1 MTDQIPQD
9 PQERLAAVDPA
20 TTAPDPDIAAIRAK
34 VLAQPETTV
43 VPLRRRRTAYVVGAV
58 AAGVCLLAGTAV
70 AGAAVGRVTAPQP
83 EAITAAA
90 PVGDDVLPVIGS
102 APNSPQMASVGQQA
116 GGNAAEGAVPMGA
129 PMSAAAPETMSAQPA
144 DAKMSVWPGW
154 GSTFVPSPS
163 LPDEPGTAIGYRL
176 VSDGIDTTALAE
188 QLAKALG
195 IKGDP
200 RDEYGAIVIG
210 PSDGSGPS
218 IWVYGDAMVT
228 WSYSDPTK
236 NPWACGVTPLPEP
249 VPAESGGIGVSPG
262 SPEAPACEPE
272 KEAMSEQDAVR
283 AARKILASV
292 GVSEDPATGID
303 LEWEAGTDGITTWVT
318 AWQRVE
324 GTRTQLSWSF
334 TFDDKDVLWANGF
347 AAGLEPVPA
356 YPTVGAFTAV
366 MRSQDPRFSA
376 FGPTP
381 LDYGGVVPMAEAR
394 GVVSSDASVSSGTAQ
409 AAGVPKADPGKVQ
422 VWWDPI
428 TVTDAEP
435 TLVQY
440 WQQDGTLLIL
450 PAYRLTTADDR
461 GTWAVIAVDESVIQ
475 WVNPADQQ

>member
-1 MTDQIPQD
+1 M
-9 PQERLAAVDPA
+9 
-20 TTAPDPDIAAIRAK
+20 
-34 VLAQPETTV
+34 
-43 VPLRRRRTAYVVGAV
+43 
-58 AAGVCLLAGTAV
+58 
-70 AGAAVGRVTAPQP
+70 
-83 EAITAAA
+83 
-90 PVGDDVLPVIGS
+90 PVIGA
-102 APNSPQMASVGQQA
+102 APNSPQMASVGQQS
-116 GGNAAEGAVPMGA
+116 GGGAPGVAAPMGV
-129 PMSAAAPETMSAQPA
+129 PEAMSAQPA

-163 LPDEPGTAIGYRL
+163 LPDEPGTAVGYRL
-176 VSDGIDTTALAE
+176 VSDGINTTTLAE
-188 QLAKALG
+188 QLAKAFS
-195 IKGDP
+195 IKGEP

-218 IWVYGDAMVT
+218 IWVYGDSMVT

-249 VPAESGGIGVSPG
+249 VPAESSGTDVSPG
-262 SPEAPACEPE
+262 APETSACEPE
-272 KEAMSEQDAVR
+272 KEPLSEQDAVR

-292 GVSEDPATGID
+292 GVTEDPATGID
-303 LEWEAGTDGITTWVT
+303 VEWEAGTDGITTWAT
-318 AWQRVE
+318 AWQRVD
-324 GTRTQLSWSF
+324 GNRTQLSWSF

-381 LDYGGVVPMAEAR
+381 LDFGGVVPMAEAR
-394 GVVSSDASVSSGTAQ
+394 DVASSDATVSSGTAQ
-409 AAGVPKADPGKVQ
+409 ATDVPPAEPGKVQ

-428 TVTDAEP
+428 TVTGAEP
-435 TLVQY
+435 TLAQY

-475 WVNPADQQ
+475 WVSPAAQQ

>member
-1 MTDQIPQD
+1 MTDQTPQD
-9 PQERLAAVDPA
+9 PQDRLAAVDPA
-20 TTAPDPDIAAIRAK
+20 TSAPDPDIAAIRAK
-34 VLAQPETTV
+34 VLAQPSSNV

-58 AAGVCLLAGTAV
+58 AAGLCLLAGTAV
-70 AGAAVGRVTAPQP
+70 AGAAVGRVTAPTS
-83 EAITAAA
+83 ETVTAAA
-90 PVGDDVLPVIGS
+90 PVADDALPVIGA
-102 APNSPQMASVGQQA
+102 APNSPQMASVGQQS
-116 GGNAAEGAVPMGA
+116 GAVAPGAAAPMGA
-129 PMSAAAPETMSAQPA
+129 PEAMSAQPA

-163 LPDEPGTAIGYRL
+163 LPDEPGTATGYRL

-188 QLAKALG
+188 QLAKAFG
-195 IKGDP
+195 IKGEP

-210 PSDGSGPS
+210 PSDGTGPS

-236 NPWACGVTPLPEP
+236 NPWNCGVTPLPEP
-249 VPAESGGIGVSPG
+249 VPAESGGTDVSPG
-262 SPEAPACEPE
+262 TPETSACEPE
-272 KEAMSEQDAVR
+272 KEPLTEQDAVR

-292 GVSEDPATGID
+292 GVSEDPASGID
-303 LEWEAGTDGITTWVT
+303 VEWEAGTDGVTTWVT

-324 GTRTQLSWSF
+324 GNRTQLSWSF

-356 YPTVGAFTAV
+356 YPIVGAFTAV

-381 LDYGGVVPMAEAR
+381 LDFGGVVPLAEAR
-394 GVVSSDASVSSGTAQ
+394 GVESSDATVSSDT
-409 AAGVPKADPGKVQ
+409 VPATEVPPAEPGKVQ

-428 TVTDAEP
+428 TVTGAEP
-435 TLVQY
+435 TLAQY

-475 WVNPADQQ
+475 WVGPATQ

>member
-1 MTDQIPQD
+1 MTDQTPQD
-9 PQERLAAVDPA
+9 PQDRLAAVDPA
-20 TTAPDPDIAAIRAK
+20 TSAPDPDIAAIRAK
-34 VLAQPETTV
+34 VLAQPSSNV

-58 AAGVCLLAGTAV
+58 AAGLCLLAGTAV
-70 AGAAVGRVTAPQP
+70 AGAAVGRVTAPTS
-83 EAITAAA
+83 ETVTAAA
-90 PVGDDVLPVIGS
+90 PVADDALPVIGA
-102 APNSPQMASVGQQA
+102 APNSPQMPSVGQQS
-116 GGNAAEGAVPMGA
+116 GAVAPGAAAPMGA
-129 PMSAAAPETMSAQPA
+129 PEAMSAQSA

-163 LPDEPGTAIGYRL
+163 LPDEPGTATGYRL

-188 QLAKALG
+188 QLAKAFG
-195 IKGDP
+195 IKGEP

-210 PSDGSGPS
+210 PSDGTGPS

-236 NPWACGVTPLPEP
+236 NPWNCGVTPLPEP
-249 VPAESGGIGVSPG
+249 VPAESGGTDVSPG
-262 SPEAPACEPE
+262 TPETSACEPE
-272 KEAMSEQDAVR
+272 KEPLTEQDAVR

-292 GVSEDPATGID
+292 GVSEDPASGID
-303 LEWEAGTDGITTWVT
+303 VEWEAGTDGVTTWVT

-324 GTRTQLSWSF
+324 GNRTQLSWSF

-356 YPTVGAFTAV
+356 YPIVGAFTAV

-381 LDYGGVVPMAEAR
+381 LDFGGVVPMAEAR
-394 GVVSSDASVSSGTAQ
+394 GVASSDATVSSDT
-409 AAGVPKADPGKVQ
+409 VPATDVPPAEPGKVQ

-428 TVTDAEP
+428 TVTGAEP
-435 TLVQY
+435 TLAQY

-475 WVNPADQQ
+475 WVNPAAQ